1 MHRPLRTRLNS
12 IKIKLSAAI
21 LLLFVTFMSVTV
33 YMWYAN
39 SKSDA
44 ERQAGQAA
52 AAMINVSS
60 DNLETSLRDIDKI
73 VALLSVD
80 TGEYMNDLVRKYI
93 EQYDTLDKVALI
105 QAEREIQDYLI
116 NISMFK
122 HYLTGVTLSDLSGH
136 TIEYGVATP
145 YEVLRSQ
152 PSFGELTS
160 MTNEAL
166 LLPPRLNPRLGSSA
180 DPQKGKVITIARPI
194 RSGGQAIGFVAA
206 DVDYAIVEDLFAT
219 NIRNAGNLLIFNRR
233 TGQPVLDR
241 PELGLAPADLARLA
255 SHLDADGGSFYTRLS
270 TGSMFAVYRT
280 SAFTNWTTM
289 ALIPKANLLAGSSS
303 TRDKMLNVSLLFSA
317 VAVLLI
323 LSMSSLLTRN
333 LLRLGRALKEVAKN
347 NLDVAIETKSQDEIG
362 QLYHQFNSMTRR
374 MSGLVA
380 EVRSTE
386 RERSRA
392 EMKALQAQ
400 INPHFLHNTLNTIKF
415 LSILQGA
422 DNIKLVAE
430 SLSGL
435 MHAQMDGRPFVSVDE
450 ELDCL
455 RSYFSIQKFRYS
467 DKFAVHIGPEE
478 GVGKLM
484 MPKMLLQPI
493 AENALLHGIAPLKT
507 QGTIQIKLFTSE
519 AQLKIR
525 VQDNGVGMTPAQLA
539 ALEAPVEPHGAAAH
553 IGLANV
559 RSRIRTLFGA
569 PYGLSVWSEAQ
580 RFTTVEISL
589 PILNEEEALRYV

>member
-12 IKIKLSAAI
+12 IKFKLSAAI

-39 SKSDA
+39 STADA

-93 EQYDTLDKVALI
+93 EQYDTMDKVELI
-105 QAEREIQDYLI
+105 HIEREIQDYLV
-116 NISMFK
+116 NVSMFK
-122 HYLTGVTLSDLSGH
+122 HYLTGVTLSDLEGH
-136 TIEYGVATP
+136 TIEYGVTTP
-145 YEVLRSQ
+145 FDALRSQ
-152 PSFGELTS
+152 PSFGELTG
-160 MTNEAL
+160 MENEAL
-166 LLPPRLNPRLGSSA
+166 LLPPHLNPRLGSSA

-194 RSGGQAIGFVAA
+194 RSGGRAIGFVAA
-206 DVDYAIVEDLFAT
+206 DVDYEIVEDLFAT
-219 NIRNAGNLLIFNRR
+219 NIRNAGRMLIFNTR
-233 TGQPVLDR
+233 TGQPVLEQPD
-241 PELGLAPADLARLA
+241 LGLAPSDLERLV
-255 SHLDADGGSFYTRLS
+255 SRPDADGGSFYARLS
-270 TGSMFAVYRT
+270 TGNTFAVYRT
-280 SAFTNWTTM
+280 SAFTKWTTM
-289 ALIPKANLLAGSSS
+289 VLIPKASLLADSSS

-374 MSGLVA
+374 MSDLVA

-392 EMKALQAQ
+392 EIRALQAQ

-450 ELDCL
+450 EMDCL

-467 DKFAVHIGPEE
+467 DKFAVHFSLEE

-484 MPKMLLQPI
+484 IPKMLLQPI

-507 QGTIQIKLFTSE
+507 QGAIQIKLFTSD
-519 AQLKIR
+519 AQLKVR
-525 VQDNGVGMTPAQLA
+525 VQDNGVGMSPAQLK
-539 ALEAPVEPHGAAAH
+539 ALEAPEASARGADH

-559 RSRIRTLFGA
+559 RSRIRTLFGE
-569 PYGLSVWSEAQ
+569 PYGLSIWSEAQ
-580 RFTTVEISL
+580 RFTAVEMSFPML
-589 PILNEEEALRYV
+589 SEEEAMRYV